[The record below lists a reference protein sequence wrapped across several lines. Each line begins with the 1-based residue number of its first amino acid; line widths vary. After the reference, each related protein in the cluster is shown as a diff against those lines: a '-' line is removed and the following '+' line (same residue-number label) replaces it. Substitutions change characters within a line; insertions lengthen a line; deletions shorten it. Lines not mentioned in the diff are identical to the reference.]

1 MSSLRNEKLTFNGL
15 IMALIIFSALAF
27 FVSVKMTGMADRTAI
42 NVYSKI
48 DGTEDLAIRYS
59 NLEPD
64 GIYKGSENNNE
75 LLVEGTFGYDWG
87 CVVEGDYLYVNEYR
101 TSDLGVLISKL
112 VKINLKTLEKQTLY
126 NNTVLR
132 GKCASGELVAT
143 SDYLL
148 PANKPETN
156 RFCKLYNL
164 TAASSSS
171 EREMV
176 LYINPE
182 NGEIVFSTP
191 QSPGIKESFEE
202 RYLERTLEE
211 VMK

>member
-1 MSSLRNEKLTFNGL
+1 M

-27 FVSVKMTGMADRTAI
+27 LFRVKLTGMADRTAI

-87 CVVEGDYLYVNEYR
+87 CVVEGDYLYINEYK
-101 TSDLGVLISKL
+101 TSDLGVLTSKL
-112 VKINLKTLEKQTLY
+112 VKINLKTFEKQTLY

-156 RFCKLYNL
+156 RFCSLYNL
-164 TAASSSS
+164 TASSSS
-171 EREMV
+171 DDREKV

-182 NGEIVFSTP
+182 NGEIIFSTA
-191 QSPGIKESFEE
+191 QNLGIKESFEE
-202 RYLERTLEE
+202 HYLEHTLEE